1 MANAQAFLT
10 ETAASLRRMA
20 VKLDR
25 LDGNVTEQDI
35 AGRRLE
41 ADLGHEFAVKVDRLE
56 TALKSTG
63 SNQRID
69 QWVKSTCDCDI
80 RTMLRRKR
88 LHKCWKQYEAKRREL
103 GQCGQSGLLFALSLV
118 AEATPSAMNRQAL
131 SVRSPTKTTRTVI
144 VSHKVKTIAKPDND
158 DLCQFITGDA
168 LTELPKLKE
177 KSVHCIITSPPY
189 WPAKRAYDSGKGIS
203 FEKTLPDYIANLV
216 TIFNRARRVLR
227 DDGTLWISIDDSYVD
242 GDLMFIPTRLAMA
255 MQADGWVCRSEV
267 IWKKRGGGRPDS
279 VTNRP
284 LKDHEKVLLLTK
296 RRNGYHYDGDPIRVP
311 LIRPYA
317 KPGRK
322 KPSIYRRDNDRT
334 ERVWGNPMGRSGGSV
349 WEITPANYQG
359 NHAATMPED
368 LVRKCLL
375 VSCPENGLVL
385 DPFGGAATTAL
396 VALKLGHHA
405 ISIEIN
411 PSYTKEGR
419 ERVGG

>member
-1 MANAQAFLT
+1 MM
-10 ETAASLRRMA
+10 SGRLRR
-20 VKLDR
+20 K
-25 LDGNVTEQDI
+25 

-41 ADLGHEFAVKVDRLE
+41 ADIGLQFAKAVDRIE
-56 TALKSTG
+56 DALKSTG
-63 SNQRID
+63 SNQHID
-69 QWVKSTCDCDI
+69 QWCKSTCGCDI
-80 RTMLRRKR
+80 RTMRRRKR
-88 LHKCWKQYEAKRREL
+88 LHKQWKEYEAKRREL
-103 GQCGQSGLLFALSLV
+103 GQSGQTGLLFALSLV
-118 AEATPSAMNRQAL
+118 TEAKPNVMNGQAL
-131 SVRSPTKTTRTVI
+131 SVRSPTRTTRAVVTRTV
-144 VSHKVKTIAKPDND
+144 KMPTKPVNSD
-158 DLCQFITGDA
+158 DRCQFITGDA

-189 WPAKRAYDSGKGIS
+189 WPAKRAYGSGKGIS

-396 VALKLGHHA
+396 VALELGHRA